1 MRIEMDEPS
10 DGTAPLATFQ
20 TAIDTSGTPT
30 LTLTGELDIGSVG
43 PIRAACDAIV
53 ANEPKRVVV
62 DLSELR
68 FMDSSGL
75 SVLLAM
81 AGQVPEVELREPSAI
96 IRKVIELTG
105 LSNVFVIAPGSEGTG
120 AVPD

>member
-1 MRIEMDEPS
+1 MGIEMEEVADS
-10 DGTAPLATFQ
+10 ASPLATFEMV
-20 TAIDTSGTPT
+20 IDPSGTPT
-30 LTLTGELDIGSVG
+30 LKLTGELDIGSVG

-53 ANEPKRVVV
+53 ANGPTRVVV

-75 SVLLAM
+75 SALLGM
-81 AGQVPEVELREPSAI
+81 ADQVAEVELRDPSAV

-105 LSNVFVIAPGSEGTG
+105 LSNVFVIAPGAGGSE